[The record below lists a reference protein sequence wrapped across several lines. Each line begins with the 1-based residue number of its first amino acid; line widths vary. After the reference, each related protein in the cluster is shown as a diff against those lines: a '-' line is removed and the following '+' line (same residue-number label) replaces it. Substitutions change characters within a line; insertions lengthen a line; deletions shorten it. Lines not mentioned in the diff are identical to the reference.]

1 MSHIRGKNTRP
12 ELIVR
17 KYLFAHGFR
26 FRVNVKKLPGTP
38 DIVLRKYHTVI
49 FVNGCFWHGHEGCP
63 YFVLPKSNV
72 EFWNNK
78 ITRNRERDLK
88 NRIKL
93 RDMMARHPIVGMPTE
108 TQSPGTKPGRTGLY
122 TKQNDAVELSGE
134 VIRYCPGNQQKFT
147 GCGRRNNGLF
157 YQDLAE
163 SKTTCSAS
171 LFGVK
176 LSLFHR
182 EASSFTTTHYLS
194 TFCIRM
200 KA

>member
-93 RDMMARHPIVGMPTE
+93 RDMGWHVIQLWECQLKPKVREQNLEGLVYTLNKMMLLNYQVKLYDTAPE
-108 TQSPGTKPGRTGLY
+108 TSKNLPV
-122 TKQNDAVELSGE
+122 A
-134 VIRYCPGNQQKFT
+134 
-147 GCGRRNNGLF
+147 
-157 YQDLAE
+157 AE
-163 SKTTCSAS
+163 ETTDYSIKKTTCSAS

>member
-93 RDMMARHPIVGMPTE
+93 RDMGWH
-108 TQSPGTKPGRTGLY
+108 
-122 TKQNDAVELSGE
+122 
-134 VIRYCPGNQQKFT
+134 VIQLWECQLMLLN
-147 GCGRRNNGLF
+147 
-157 YQDLAE
+157 YQ
-163 SKTTCSAS
+163 
-171 LFGVK
+171 VK
-176 LSLFHR
+176 LYDTAPETSKNLPVAA
-182 EASSFTTTHYLS
+182 EETTDYSIKT
-194 TFCIRM
+194 
-200 KA
+200 

>member
-93 RDMMARHPIVGMPTE
+93 RDMGWHVIQLWE
-108 TQSPGTKPGRTGLY
+108 CQLKPKVREQNLEGLVY
-122 TKQNDAVELSGE
+122 TLNKMMLLN
-134 VIRYCPGNQQKFT
+134 
-147 GCGRRNNGLF
+147 
-157 YQDLAE
+157 YQ
-163 SKTTCSAS
+163 
-171 LFGVK
+171 VK
-176 LSLFHR
+176 LYDTAPEPAKIYRLRQKKQRIILSR
-182 EASSFTTTHYLS
+182 PSRIENYLLCFLIRCE
-194 TFCIRM
+194 TFLISP
-200 KA
+200 